1 MDPERPF
8 ELHQE
13 RVRLL
18 ERRVEVARV
27 RPLGGLD
34 GDRAVSPKRPH
45 LLIPLLNPAQD
56 LGGRVRALSD
66 RFCGGRAPGER
77 AHKEQYT
84 GPAGGPS
91 HRLPG
96 WIFSFSSVF
105 VAWSCRAFCQY
116 SIAFSFFDC
125 L

>member
-27 RPLGGLD
+27 RPLGGLH
-34 GDRAVSPKRPH
+34 GDRAVSPECPH
-45 LLIPLLNPAQD
+45 LLVPLLNPADD
-56 LGGRVRALSD
+56 LGGRERALSD
-66 RFCGGRAPGER
+66 RFRGWRAPGER
-77 AHKEQYT
+77 TRKEQYA
-84 GPAGGPS
+84 GPAGGAS
-91 HRLPG
+91 HRLPR
-96 WIFSFSSVF
+96 WIFSFNSVF
-105 VAWSCRAFCQY
+105 VASSCRAFCQY